1 MITKSFKLTNR
12 NWHSLLDNV
21 QLSADT
27 IYCIQPNK
35 SSLFFYQG
43 DLKPT
48 KDDFGIGVDPS
59 GILKFKYSRGG
70 NYYIRILDP
79 ENTVITITEAL

>member
-35 SSLFFYQG
+35 SY
-43 DLKPT
+43 K
-48 KDDFGIGVDPS
+48 
-59 GILKFKYSRGG
+59 R
-70 NYYIRILDP
+70 
-79 ENTVITITEAL
+79 